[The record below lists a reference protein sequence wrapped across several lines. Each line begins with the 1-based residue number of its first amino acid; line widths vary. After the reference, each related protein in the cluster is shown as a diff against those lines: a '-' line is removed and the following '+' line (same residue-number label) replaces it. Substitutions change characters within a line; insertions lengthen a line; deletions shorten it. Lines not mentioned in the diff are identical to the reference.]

1 MGLLDD
7 LFRQIGDFWGS
18 SSKSNNKNTISS
30 SSSSS
35 SSSISSGVSGTGI
48 TKEERKN
55 QIKRKYNTLDAE
67 NKLKGVL
74 FSKLINNTNDIIG
87 NANNKKENTKF

>member
-1 MGLLDD
+1 M
-7 LFRQIGDFWGS
+7 
-18 SSKSNNKNTISS
+18 K
-30 SSSSS
+30 
-35 SSSISSGVSGTGI
+35 
-48 TKEERKN
+48 ERKN

>member
-1 MGLLDD
+1 MGILDD
-7 LFRQIGDFWGS
+7 LFKQIGDFLGG
-18 SSKSNNKNTISS
+18 SSKSNTSNETSS
-30 SSSSS
+30 LNSVSN
-35 SSSISSGVSGTGI
+35 SITSTGI

>member
-7 LFRQIGDFWGS
+7 LFRQIGDFWGN
-18 SSKSNNKNTISS
+18 SSKSNNKNTI
-30 SSSSS
+30 SSS

>member
-1 MGLLDD
+1 MGLLDN
-7 LFRQIGDFWGS
+7 LFRQIGDLWSGSGKNDTSSTFS
-18 SSKSNNKNTISS
+18 SSNSGSDNVSS
-30 SSSSS
+30 
-35 SSSISSGVSGTGI
+35 TGI
-48 TKEERKN
+48 TNEERKN

>member
-7 LFRQIGDFWGS
+7 LFRQIGDFLGG
-18 SSKSNNKNTISS
+18 SSKSNTPNETSS
-30 SSSSS
+30 LNSVSN
-35 SSSISSGVSGTGI
+35 SITSTGI

>member
-18 SSKSNNKNTISS
+18 SSKNNNKNTI
-30 SSSSS
+30 SSS

>member
-18 SSKSNNKNTISS
+18 SSKSNNKNTT
-30 SSSSS
+30 SSS

-87 NANNKKENTKF
+87 EANTKKENTNLK

>member
-18 SSKSNNKNTISS
+18 SSKSNSKNTI
-30 SSSSS
+30 SSS